1 MEAIIIFLV
10 KVYLTT
16 VGISAAVK
24 IYKELRAKQIIEEK
38 GYEIVKSDKEIQEEI
53 ADLYKEYSY
62 ILNPFKNLKKSWKLI
77 WGSNKKYVASKIEKL
92 QNDGKLRKKD
102 KPEVIHIEEP
112 KPEKHEVKKEEKKH
126 EEKKPKVTHSLEENI
141 ELIVDEFRSQIES
154 SNDIYFVAEIKKAYR
169 EKSKEERARYNE
181 LAAKFKKTSDKKEK
195 AKIKTEVTSI
205 CRRVKA
211 YDELYLCAKTRI
223 SELQKTASIIKK

>member
-38 GYEIVKSDKEIQEEI
+38 GYEITKGDKEIQEEI
-53 ADLYKEYSY
+53 AQLYKEYSY

-77 WGSNKKYVASKIEKL
+77 WGSNKKYASSKMEKL
-92 QNDGKLRKKD
+92 HNDGKLRKKE
-102 KPEVIHIEEP
+102 KPEVIYIEEP
-112 KPEKHEVKKEEKKH
+112 KPKKKEVKQEEKKKEEGK
-126 EEKKPKVTHSLEENI
+126 KVTHSLDENI
-141 ELIVDEFRSQIES
+141 ELIVDEFRNQIES
-154 SNDIYFVAEIKKAYR
+154 SNDLYFVTEIKKVYR
-169 EKSKEERARYNE
+169 AKSKEERARYNE
-181 LAAKFKKTSDKKEK
+181 LSLEFKNTSDKKR
-195 AKIKTEVTSI
+195 KTEIKKEVSSI